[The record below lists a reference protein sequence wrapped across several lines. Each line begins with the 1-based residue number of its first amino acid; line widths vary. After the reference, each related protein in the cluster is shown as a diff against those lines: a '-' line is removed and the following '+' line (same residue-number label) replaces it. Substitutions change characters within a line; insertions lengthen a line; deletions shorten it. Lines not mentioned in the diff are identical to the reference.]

1 MPMGM
6 LIGELVGQNV
16 FGRQIYQAIILNKAL
31 DEIEFD
37 YPHQVLDI
45 RLFHLQD
52 NIWEFKSSSTFEQN
66 WTRKFT
72 YIIFDVI

>member
-52 NIWEFKSSSTFEQN
+52 NI
-66 WTRKFT
+66 
-72 YIIFDVI
+72 